1 MTDPLKLRK
10 EIKSRKPDF
19 MKQDAHKKARLS
31 KSWRKPRGRQSK
43 MRLNTRGYR
52 RGVALGYGSPA
63 VVKGAHPTGFMP
75 VMTHNVEELSSIDAV
90 KEGIIIASSVGK
102 RKKIDIIKKALE
114 MKISVLNLK
123 DPAKFVA
130 NIEAALDTKRKA
142 KKVKTKKRQNKKKE
156 YEKQAAD
163 KKAQETKK
171 EENPEVQ
178 EQQEKKE
185 KDKVLTKKEM

>member
-19 MKQDAHKKARLS
+19 IKQDAHKKARLS

-43 MRLNTRGYR
+43 MRLNMRGYR
-52 RGVALGYGSPA
+52 RGVAHGFGSPA
-63 VVKGAHPTGFMP
+63 EVKGAHPTGFMP
-75 VMTHNVEELSSIDAV
+75 IMTHNAEGLSSVDAV
-90 KEGIIIASSVGK
+90 KEGIVIASTVGK
-102 RKKIDIIKKALE
+102 RKKIEIIKKALE
-114 MKISVLNLK
+114 MKIKVLNLK

-130 NIEAALDTKRKA
+130 DIEAALDSRKKV
-142 KKVKTKKRQNKKKE
+142 KKVKTEKRAKKKKE

-171 EENPEVQ
+171 EENPEEQ
-178 EQQEKKE
+178 EQKDKKE
-185 KDKVLTKKEM
+185 KDKVLTRKEM